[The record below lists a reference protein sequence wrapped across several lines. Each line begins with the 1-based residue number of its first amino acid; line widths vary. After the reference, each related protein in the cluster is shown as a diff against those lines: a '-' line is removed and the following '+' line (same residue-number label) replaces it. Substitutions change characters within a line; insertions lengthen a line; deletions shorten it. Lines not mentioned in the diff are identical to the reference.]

1 MNNMAFSKKD
11 KHIIVNYHYI
21 RDPSPDFSG
30 IHPCLIDEFERQ
42 IKFLTENYKVASIED
57 VYKAAEEKNEER
69 LCAITLDDGT
79 KDHYSNALPILE
91 KYKATAVFF
100 VPTGIFEG
108 ILPYTQKIHVLLSKF
123 DIAEIIDN
131 FNDFLKNNFSE
142 IYEKFFIPEDE
153 RLSDTKRHDYG
164 GDFRIDNFKEKI
176 TSSPKNLRE
185 DFIKN
190 FFDKVNISEK
200 DLIKELFIDENEM
213 IDMDKKGFLI
223 GYHTH
228 YHNAIDTLNEKEIEE
243 DLNKS
248 KEYFKRILNKDPDF
262 FSYPYGRSSETAIKV
277 LKENGIRYAVT
288 IERKGVSKND
298 NPLKI
303 PRYDVN
309 DIKDFLNSQR

>member
-1 MNNMAFSKKD
+1 MEFSLEN
-11 KHIIVNYHYI
+11 KHIIVNYHYV

-30 IHPCLIDEFERQ
+30 IHPCLIGEFDKQ
-42 IKFLTENYKVASIED
+42 IKFLTENYKTVSVEN
-57 VYKAAEEKNEER
+57 VFNAAKEESDEK

-79 KDHYSNALPILE
+79 KDHYYNALPILE

-100 VPTGIFEG
+100 VPTGVFAG
-108 ILPYTQKIHVLLSKF
+108 ILPYTQKIHFLLSRF

-131 FNDFLKNNFSE
+131 FNDFLKNNFPE
-142 IYEKFFIPEDE
+142 IYEKFFIPKDK

-185 DFIKN
+185 EFIKN
-190 FFDKVNISEK
+190 FFDKVNISEN
-200 DLIKELFIDENEM
+200 DLIKELFINEKEM
-213 IDMDKKGFLI
+213 INMDKKGFLI

-228 YHNAIDTLNEKEIEE
+228 YHNAIDTLSEKEIEE

-262 FSYPYGRSSETAIKV
+262 FSYPYGRSSEIAIKV
-277 LKENGIRYAVT
+277 LKENGIKYAVT
-288 IERKGVSKND
+288 IERRGLLKSD

-303 PRYDVN
+303 PRYDIN
-309 DIKDFLNSQR
+309 DIKDFLNKNK